1 MVDPN
6 KLLQLSHE
14 KSKYR
19 RMETIKEIISDWKV
33 YSYDLEQLKNYKN
46 TLIEIREETRPR
58 NIKNVSHNLL
68 ERKMKKVYELSRD
81 SLSEEPVMEIKMKKN
96 GYEFSDNIQY
106 KINDFKTYEKL
117 MQELDLIIEFANLEP
132 EHIAI
137 LKNYFY
143 DILIEGKEEVKTY
156 AK

>member
-19 RMETIKEIISDWKV
+19 RMEIIKEIISDWKV

-81 SLSEEPVMEIKMKKN
+81 SLSEEAVMEIKMKKN

-117 MQELDLIIEFANLEP
+117 MQELDLIIEYANLDP
-132 EHIAI
+132 EYIAVV
-137 LKNYFY
+137 KNYFY
-143 DILIEGKEEVKTY
+143 DILIEGKKEVKTY